1 MSELTPEQLV
11 PLAHAVVDAL
21 GQVEFDPS
29 HVHHEP
35 RLDGWAAEVERLAVS
50 SVEELALAGLLARR
64 WRQRY
69 AEAVEAQRAACAE
82 RGLDHGEMIAE
93 HEAARVPL
101 VAWRQWQDDR
111 HRKRE
116 RSPARVWSGADVD
129 EHGRVRPGS
138 KGGPPIEVR
147 PDRAELVRVL
157 AIMARRWW
165 SDLDEAGR
173 AEARLVDAD
182 VVEQAVREGRP
193 GDVTPWVWAVCVDDC
208 ELVPWE
214 RPGPPVE
221 TVVASPRPAPSP
233 APKPEPRPIRRVRAV
248 PEPEG
253 AEVIVFPFGGD
264 GPVRVRVD
272 ESGAPV
278 DLSKAWE
285 PNQW

>member
-1 MSELTPEQLV
+1 MLRPEVLV
-11 PLAHAVVDAL
+11 PLAHALADAFDRA
-21 GQVEFDPS
+21 EFDPTR
-29 HVHHEP
+29 VHHEP
-35 RLDGWAAEVERLAVS
+35 RLDAWAAEVEELAVS

-69 AEAVEAQRAACAE
+69 SEAVEAQRAACEAHDV
-82 RGLDHGEMIAE
+82 DHGALIAE

-116 RSPARVWSGADVD
+116 RSPARAWSGADVD

-157 AIMARRWW
+157 ALMARRWW

-182 VVEQAVREGRP
+182 AIEQAVREGRP
-193 GDVTPWVWAVCVDDC
+193 EDVTPWATWAVCVDDC
-208 ELVPWE
+208 ELVPWV
-214 RPGPPVE
+214 RPEPPVE
-221 TVVASPRPAPSP
+221 TVVASPRPARPP
-233 APKPEPRPIRRVRAV
+233 APNPEPRPIRRVRAV

-253 AEVIVFPFGGD
+253 AEVIVVPFGGD